1 MQKFDIQ
8 FKNLEEKAKQ
18 KTQKEVFDIVDDVT
32 NWLFLDTIQF
42 SPVRTWKFAQS
53 NKNLWTIKEWDL
65 IIWTVENEVE
75 YAERVEDWFRSYP
88 VNWHLAYI
96 WSTYYSIGADVYHK
110 STENAKK
117 RLLNALKENY
127 NK

>member
-1 MQKFDIQ
+1 MQKFDVQ

-32 NWLFLDTIQF
+32 NWLFLDTIQN
-42 SPVRTWKFAQS
+42 SPVRTWKFAQW
-53 NKNLWTIKEWDL
+53 NKNLWTRQEWDL

-75 YAERVEDWFRSYP
+75 YAERVEDWFRGYP
-88 VNWHLAYI
+88 VNWNLAYI
-96 WSTYYSIGADVYHK
+96 WSTYYSIWADVYHK

-117 RLLNALKENY
+117 RLFNALQKNY
-127 NK
+127 N